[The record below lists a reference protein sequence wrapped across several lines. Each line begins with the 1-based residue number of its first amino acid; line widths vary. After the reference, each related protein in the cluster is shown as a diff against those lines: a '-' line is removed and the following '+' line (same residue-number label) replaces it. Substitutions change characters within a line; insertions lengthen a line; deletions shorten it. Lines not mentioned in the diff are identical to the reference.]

1 MLTGGISVFILPDIS
16 QIYTVQ
22 TKGCTVLNSIDEI
35 GAVGQ
40 AAAANLPGL
49 SVGLMTLEKFAE
61 AVGLPPGVVLGHL
74 NRGILPTVTLGRRRL
89 INVVALQRELA
100 RKEFAL

>member
-1 MLTGGISVFILPDIS
+1 MLS
-16 QIYTVQ
+16 
-22 TKGCTVLNSIDEI
+22 NMEEI
-35 GAVGQ
+35 GAVGHAS
-40 AAAANLPGL
+40 AASL
-49 SVGLMTLEKFAE
+49 SGAFVGLMTLEKFAE

>member
-1 MLTGGISVFILPDIS
+1 MANFLSQQASGDSSAVDSVQPHGTL
-16 QIYTVQ
+16 
-22 TKGCTVLNSIDEI
+22 
-35 GAVGQ
+35 Q
-40 AAAANLPGL
+40 A

-74 NRGILPTVTLGRRRL
+74 NRGMLPTVTLGRRRL
-89 INVVALQRELA
+89 VNVVALQRELG

>member
-1 MLTGGISVFILPDIS
+1 MRNAIVEQLPFTDAAHTSNQLS
-16 QIYTVQ
+16 QM
-22 TKGCTVLNSIDEI
+22 
-35 GAVGQ
+35 
-40 AAAANLPGL
+40 AAFA
-49 SVGLMTLEKFAE
+49 GLMTLEKFSE